1 MTAANERDVELNKRR
16 EIPHLQATMYYFV
29 HDINRIAL
37 FWREKPTLLM
47 NENKGIE
54 NSRIKIAQWVRTVT
68 TATVTLLYQ
77 HVIEWVSATANG
89 KIKKYKT
96 EWKIKWMN
104 EWWMIYLQS
113 RCFRHCWCKKCA
125 GRFVNINHNTPHRV
139 LCNSLSSRS
148 CNPWSVF
155 WLSVVKPKL

>member
-1 MTAANERDVELNKRR
+1 MTATNERDVELNKRR
-16 EIPHLQATMYYFV
+16 EIPHLQATLYYFV
-29 HDINRIAL
+29 HDINRITL

-89 KIKKYKT
+89 KIKKCKT

-104 EWWMIYLQS
+104 EWVMNDLFTITMLSTLLMQEV
-113 RCFRHCWCKKCA
+113 RRTLCK
-125 GRFVNINHNTPHRV
+125 H
-139 LCNSLSSRS
+139 
-148 CNPWSVF
+148 
-155 WLSVVKPKL
+155 KP